1 MTSQTPYLAYIK
13 DWKYEKFFA
22 DELKKATAE
31 QVKGIGVAIF
41 GENLGPL
48 SYSYPE
54 FIEGFK
60 KKYGVSECSTIDKV
74 KMNYINGQVIKD
86 DYYIERLIN
95 VERHRERVLVKNQT
109 FDEAMQEIR
118 KIGVQYV

>member
-1 MTSQTPYLAYIK
+1 
-13 DWKYEKFFA
+13 
-22 DELKKATAE
+22 
-31 QVKGIGVAIF
+31 
-41 GENLGPL
+41 
-48 SYSYPE
+48 
-54 FIEGFK
+54 
-60 KKYGVSECSTIDKV
+60 
-74 KMNYINGQVIKD
+74 MNYINGQVIKD